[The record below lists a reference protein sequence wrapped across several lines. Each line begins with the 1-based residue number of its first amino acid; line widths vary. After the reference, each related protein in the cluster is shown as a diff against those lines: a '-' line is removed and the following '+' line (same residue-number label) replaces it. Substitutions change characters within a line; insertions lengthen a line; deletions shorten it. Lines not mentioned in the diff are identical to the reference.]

1 MKLLHIHPKVCIGCR
16 TCEMT
21 CAFSHPVEGQPGTP
35 RIHIASDPQGRPGLS
50 KVTICLQCEDAGCVA
65 ACPANALWR
74 DPKTGAIYH
83 KPERCIRCR
92 SCVAACPF
100 GNMHWQETTDLP
112 VKCDLCGGDPKCA
125 RFCPSGALVY
135 K

>member
-1 MKLLHIHPKVCIGCR
+1 MKLLHIYPQKCIGCR

-21 CAFSHPVEGQPGTP
+21 CAFSHPVEGQPGTS
-35 RIHIASDPQGRPGLS
+35 RIRIASDPQGRPGFS
-50 KVTICLQCEDAGCVA
+50 KMTICLQCEDAGCVA

-74 DPKTGAIYH
+74 DPATGAIYH
-83 KPERCIRCR
+83 KTDRCIGCQ
-92 SCVAACPF
+92 SCVLACPF
-100 GNMHWQETTDLP
+100 GNMHWEEATNHP

-125 RFCPSGALVY
+125 KFCPSGALVF